1 MFTLIKGAELYAPAW
16 QGKQDV
22 LFADDRILAVG
33 DLQAPQGYA
42 TEVIDGTNKR
52 LLPGLIDSH
61 VHIIGG
67 GGEGGYRT
75 RTPEL
80 QLSDALSSGIT
91 TAVGVIGTDG
101 TSRTMAEL
109 IVKARAL
116 EEEGMTCYVHVGNYH
131 IPVRTVTGK
140 IEDDLL
146 LIDRIIGVG
155 EVAISDHRSSQP
167 SFQEL
172 AQTASEARIGGML
185 SGKAGIVNVHIGDGE
200 AGLSPLLDV
209 VEKTDL
215 PITSFYPTH
224 INRTEKLFN
233 QGLTFAK
240 NGGVIDFTASTV
252 PEFLAEGEV
261 KAARA
266 VRRALEAG
274 VSPKNVTMT
283 SDGQGSLPS
292 FDENGKFSGLKVAR
306 VGELYQ
312 AVREAIVEE
321 GVDPESVLRT
331 VTKTPADTLK
341 LHGKGTV
348 EVNQDADL
356 VLVDIDWEIDSVWAK
371 GSKVVEE
378 KKSLVKGTFE
388 TQ

>member
-1 MFTLIKGAELYAPAW
+1 MFTLIKGAELYSPAW

-22 LFADDRILAVG
+22 LFADGRILAAG
-33 DLQAPQGYA
+33 DLQAPEGYA

-52 LLPGLIDSH
+52 LLPGLIDGH

-80 QLSDALSSGIT
+80 QLSDAFGSGIT
-91 TAVGVIGTDG
+91 TVVGVIGTDG
-101 TSRTMAEL
+101 ASRTMAEL

-116 EEEGMTCYVHVGNYH
+116 EEEGLTCYAHVGNYH

-167 SFQEL
+167 SFQDL
-172 AQTASEARIGGML
+172 AKVASEARIGGML
-185 SGKAGIVNVHIGDGE
+185 SGKAGIVNVHIGDGHE
-200 AGLSPLLDV
+200 GLSPLLEV
-209 VEKTDL
+209 VEKTEL
-215 PITSFYPTH
+215 PISSFYPTH
-224 INRTEKLFN
+224 INRTENLFTE
-233 QGLTFAK
+233 GLTFAK

-252 PEFLAEGEV
+252 PEFLADGEV
-261 KAARA
+261 KAPRA

-274 VSPKNVTMT
+274 VSPAAMTMT

-292 FDENGKFSGLKVAR
+292 FDASGQFSGLKVAR
-306 VGELYQ
+306 VSALYE
-312 AVREAIVEE
+312 AVKEAILEE
-321 GVDPESVLRT
+321 GADPESVLRT
-331 VTKTPADTLK
+331 VTTTPANTLK
-341 LHGKGTV
+341 LPAKGAV
-348 EVNQDADL
+348 ETNKDADL
-356 VLVDIDWEIDSVWAK
+356 VLVDQDWEIDSVWAK
-371 GSKVVEE
+371 GRRVVAE
-378 KKSLVKGTFE
+378 KTSVVKGTFE
-388 TQ
+388 TP